1 MKTQDELKAHYRD
14 VIIPM
19 VAKYNFDHG
28 TDVKP
33 WECVL
38 VNKSKLSKH
47 PDFLYSPE
55 NYTFAIT
62 ILEGKP
68 VFVGDQVYA
77 NNCTKPLKI
86 HGLSEQSGYL
96 FVGGCAHYAISILSW
111 TPPIKKRTF
120 MLGDKE
126 LPCPDKN
133 KGGYQISL
141 ISSRHFFSDFHDAQK
156 VANAIDAILT
166 EARDKE

>member
-1 MKTQDELKAHYRD
+1 MKTQDELKEHYRD

-19 VAKYNFDHG
+19 VDKYNYDHG

-62 ILEGKP
+62 ILEGRP
-68 VFVGDQVYA
+68 VFWGDRIYS
-77 NNCTKPLKI
+77 K
-86 HGLSEQSGYL
+86 SGEIFDWCDGDYYRQITHL
-96 FVGGCAHYAISILSW
+96 IGVWIWI
-111 TPPIKKRTF
+111 PPKKRTF
-120 MLGDKE
+120 MLSGVE
-126 LPCPDKN
+126 LPCPVVD
-133 KGGYQISL
+133 
-141 ISSRHFFSDFHDAQK
+141 RHEDDIALSVLDSTFWFRDCADRDL
-156 VANAIDAILT
+156 VAESIVKLLT